1 MALSLDPHTM
11 LPLYPVQPDRQPTY
25 PKALGPVFVGNP
37 LRLVP
42 FAQATPSQATPAAVG
57 RFRPQGVAAR
67 PAQAS
72 AEPSYLQP
80 APTKTST
87 SSTTTLGT
95 TTLGTTTLGTRLD
108 VLA

>member
-1 MALSLDPHTM
+1 MALSLDSKPM

-42 FAQATPSQATPAAVG
+42 FAQAHPSQATPDLVG
-57 RFRPQGVAAR
+57 RFRPQQAEAH
-67 PAQAS
+67 PADTS
-72 AEPSYLQP
+72 AGASYLQP
-80 APTKTST
+80 ASKDTAASRNPA
-87 SSTTTLGT
+87 
-95 TTLGTTTLGTRLD
+95 LGTRLD

>member
-1 MALSLDPHTM
+1 MALSLVAKPM

-42 FAQATPSQATPAAVG
+42 FPQAHSSQATPDLVG
-57 RFRPQGVAAR
+57 RFRPQGAEAH
-67 PAQAS
+67 P
-72 AEPSYLQP
+72 AEPSAGASYLQP
-80 APTKTST
+80 NSKDTAASRNPA
-87 SSTTTLGT
+87 
-95 TTLGTTTLGTRLD
+95 LGTRFD

>member
-37 LRLVP
+37 LRLIPVAP
-42 FAQATPSQATPAAVG
+42 STSSSQAAPVSVG

-72 AEPSYLQP
+72 AGPSYLQS

-87 SSTTTLGT
+87 SGT
-95 TTLGTTTLGTRLD
+95 TTSGTTTLGTRLD